1 MAGVASDVADR
12 LYAAPPDGFVAARAE
27 AVAEAKAAGD
37 SAAAKAIAA
46 LRKPSVA
53 AWLVNLLAIRRP
65 DLVAELVELSASLR
79 AAQRELRGPQLR
91 ELSAQ
96 RRGAVSA
103 LVAQARALAMEE
115 APDVAAGKLPLA
127 EVEATFNAA
136 FSDADVAEQVKSGR
150 LVRAATY
157 AGFGEVPRPQ
167 LRLVTPDAEEAEAE
181 EAEAEEAATE
191 EGRAAPRDRERAAD
205 RSQKPAGAPRA
216 AQRRALEKE
225 LAKAHT
231 EQERA
236 EADLERATAAE
247 REGADA
253 LAEIEAALADLERR
267 RAEAEQ
273 EVSRRKLARKTAERA
288 ATAARRRRGE
298 AETATEAMAE
308 EDAAK

>member
-1 MAGVASDVADR
+1 MAGVSSDVADR
-12 LYAAPPDGFVAARAE
+12 LYAGSPDGFVAARAE
-27 AVAEAKAAGD
+27 AVAAAKAAGD
-37 SAAAKAIAA
+37 AAAAKAIGA
-46 LRKPSVA
+46 LRKPTVA

-65 DLVAELVELSASLR
+65 DLVSELVELSASLR
-79 AAQRELRGPQLR
+79 AAQRELRGPKLR

-103 LVAQARALAMEE
+103 LVAQARELAMAE

-136 FSDADVAEQVKSGR
+136 MSDADVAEQVRSGR

-167 LRLVTPDAEEAEAE
+167 LRLITADVEEAEEPE
-181 EAEAEEAATE
+181 EAEERE
-191 EGRAAPRDRERAAD
+191 AAPRDKERAAE
-205 RSQKPAGAPRA
+205 RSRKSAEAARA

-225 LAKAHT
+225 LAKART
-231 EQERA
+231 EHERA
-236 EADLERATAAE
+236 EVDLERAAAAE
-247 REGADA
+247 RESAEA
-253 LAEIEAALADLERR
+253 LAEIEEALADLERR
-267 RAEAEQ
+267 RADAEQ

-288 ATAARRRRGE
+288 VSAARRRMGE
-298 AETATEAMAE
+298 AEGAVEGLAE